1 MPRQLI
7 DLPRPR
13 RPPTSPDS
21 VAITRSIDTIGLTVL
36 HPGGSGARLLGE
48 PGTNEDGLRGWQL
61 GDSWLTFF
69 PAKGAVPAP
78 DANPRNAEFAIE
90 VAAPAEVDVL
100 YAAFLAAGASPCME
114 PQDTWMYVPM
124 RFAVVDDPFGLRVD
138 VYCPLPGD
146 VDRV

>member
-1 MPRQLI
+1 MAGYTLRALRYPSFYLA
-7 DLPRPR
+7 DY
-13 RPPTSPDS
+13 DAA
-21 VAITRSIDTIGLTVL
+21 VAFYT
-36 HPGGSGARLLGE
+36 RLLGE